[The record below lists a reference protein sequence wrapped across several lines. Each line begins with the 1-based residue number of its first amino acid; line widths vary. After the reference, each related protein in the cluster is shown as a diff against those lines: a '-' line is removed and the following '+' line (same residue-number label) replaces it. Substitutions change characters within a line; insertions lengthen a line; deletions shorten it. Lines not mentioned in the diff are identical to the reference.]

1 MGDVWVAK
9 NQRTGADLAIKTLL
23 PSASN
28 AVRTERLR
36 QEAKLAST
44 LSHRNIVRGFDLVEE
59 PDGTLGLVMELLRG
73 QALSTVMRS
82 QGTLTPVQA
91 AAVVVPVLLALQHAH
106 DVGIVHRDVKPG
118 NVFLIGEP
126 DGAVVP
132 KLLDFGIAKVPA
144 HGSSLTLDPEV
155 LGTPRYMSPEQIR
168 SKGEID
174 GRSDQF
180 GIAVLL
186 YELLT
191 GSTPF
196 LAATPSA
203 TLAAVLEQEVDP
215 DPRID
220 PRVWMVIQRALA
232 KRPYERFGAAKEMAK
247 ALCDAVSATE
257 ETLQAAIRDLKP
269 ALRTVPPPVLPD
281 LDVSPQPARSARPP
295 VALAIAAVAFAVFGV
310 GVFGYALAV
319 RTMGDGAT
327 PSRETVVVDA
337 PARRAE
343 PPALASAAIPPP
355 NRRSCPVALGA
366 RGGAA
371 RRPAGAVEGRR
382 AVTDAAD
389 GARHDGRA
397 PGDDPRGPSR
407 RDAPGLLRLSA
418 RSPPR
423 RARSPRR
430 RRRGRASHV
439 VGAAMRANRSSST
452 ARRIPSGPLRGAGRS
467 ARARSPAGARRP
479 GARGGRGRHPRRG
492 RRRDRPRRDGRR
504 RRIAA

>member
-1 MGDVWVAK
+1 MSSTAKSLSPGAVLDGRYTLVERIGVGGMGDVWVAK
-9 NQRTGADLAIKTLL
+9 NQRTGAELAIKTLL

-44 LSHRNIVRGFDLVEE
+44 LSHRNIVKVFDLVEE

-82 QGTLTPVQA
+82 QGTLTSVQA

-144 HGSSLTLDPEV
+144 HGSSLTLDSEV

-247 ALCDAVSATE
+247 ALCEAVSATE
-257 ETLQAAIRDLKP
+257 ETLQVALRDLKP

-319 RTMGDGAT
+319 RTMGSAK
-327 PSRETVVVDA
+327 PSRETVAVDV
-337 PARRAE
+337 PARPAE
-343 PPALASAAIPPP
+343 PPALASATIPPP
-355 NRRSCPVALGA
+355 EPEEPTPAPAGGQEVELPADPPAPAKVGARPPTRPPVRPATTAARPATSGSARPVAT
-366 RGGAA
+366 
-371 RRPAGAVEGRR
+371 RP
-382 AVTDAAD
+382 DF
-389 GARHDGRA
+389 
-397 PGDDPRGPSR
+397 
-407 RDAPGLLRLSA
+407 
-418 RSPPR
+418 
-423 RARSPRR
+423 
-430 RRRGRASHV
+430 
-439 VGAAMRANRSSST
+439 
-452 ARRIPSGPLRGAGRS
+452 
-467 ARARSPAGARRP
+467 
-479 GARGGRGRHPRRG
+479 
-492 RRRDRPRRDGRR
+492 
-504 RRIAA
+504 